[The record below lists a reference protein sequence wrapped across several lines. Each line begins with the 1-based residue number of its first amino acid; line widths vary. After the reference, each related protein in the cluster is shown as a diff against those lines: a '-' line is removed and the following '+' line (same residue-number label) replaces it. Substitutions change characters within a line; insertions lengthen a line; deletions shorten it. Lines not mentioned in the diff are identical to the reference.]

1 MADTT
6 THDTVGASTLATP
19 LFMPSSPPSRRQNAQ
34 SYSPLSAKSPRTV
47 DRAATTTH
55 ADDARSPLK
64 QSYSPRSS
72 RASSLE
78 RAANDIDAR
87 LAQYTVDFSQY
98 PSTQALDDHV
108 DPLAEFKFPHGDDL
122 SDVGGP
128 ADFTANL
135 EKYLMGD
142 GDTMEDKHFMDFR
155 DDGHDLSELEPLF
168 DDLEEQEQDLRHL
181 EKEEDENPLP
191 PLPESPAQPRGHSRQ
206 NSQRMQQREDTRP
219 PQREQSS
226 QLHQPAIEDEPE
238 PEPELGEY
246 SEFGP
251 PIDMSTPS
259 QFLRRASGFNRDT
272 THLENIE
279 EDPDDEMEAS
289 TTTPSV
295 RRHKTPSPHKQEP
308 SAAGDLR
315 KQILELENK
324 LQDRNEQL
332 EKGRRRVLE
341 AASAGEQIKHLQG
354 ELQRKS
360 ALLDEFY
367 ANRTD
372 ETILREQVHML
383 QKQNEERETFLH
395 KSTINASELSALQ
408 KQISDMQKE
417 LQNRA
422 SSHPNLDAERLDTI
436 AYLRQQL
443 DLAQEQ
449 LRKRDATLDET
460 IAKLK
465 EVTDAKEQQLREK
478 NTEVDELKAQ
488 ISSHLLEIEK
498 LDTELENVNQAYET
512 LEEQIVTLETK
523 NRPLEEKNST
533 LEADLTRA
541 QTQVTA
547 QENALKAMA
556 ADLPLETGGN
566 TYTEILELIKD
577 LGQPSQGSRILNPGS
592 SRKDPEE
599 QRQDQSQDYDQA
611 PGEEL
616 KRLRDELSK
625 LQSELTEANSAKKT
639 LELQLSRSEDQAV
652 EAQTLIHSI
661 ETESTRLS
669 KRADDLRSNLTKTQ
683 QELTQMK
690 EERTK
695 ALETIDRLQ
704 KEQQQQQQQEDEKKK
719 QTRQQQLQNQQL
731 SPPPSPPVPQPQQ
744 QQQSLQLQRQK
755 EQELLE
761 QTHSLHSEL
770 RTLKATHAA
779 ELAKL
784 RELLAATEHRESRYK
799 AQAGSLRE
807 QRERHQS
814 ESRALHLQVE
824 HLESVLAT
832 KEETAAAVDE
842 RIARSVEK
850 REKEWQR
857 RVELLL
863 KERERM
869 GRALMWSW
877 GEKEFGGGG
886 ASGGNSGSGTGKG
899 NLAVGADEKGRRKQ
913 GYRYKYAVSSPGQVS
928 TSVSSLSR
936 RGESGKRA

>member
-1 MADTT
+1 DTT

-19 LFMPSSPPSRRQNAQ
+19 LFMPSSPPSRRHNAQ
-34 SYSPLSAKSPRTV
+34 SYSPLSAKSPRTI
-47 DRAATTTH
+47 DRGATMTH
-55 ADDARSPLK
+55 GEEARSPLK

-87 LAQYTVDFSQY
+87 LAQYTVDFSQF
-98 PSTQALDDHV
+98 PSTQALDEDA
-108 DPLAEFKFPHGDDL
+108 DPLAEFKFPHEENL

-128 ADFTANL
+128 DDFTANL

-155 DDGHDLSELEPLF
+155 GDAHSLPELEPLF
-168 DDLEEQEQDLRHL
+168 DDDDLEEQGHDLHHS
-181 EKEEDENPLP
+181 EEEDHDSQP
-191 PLPESPAQPRGHSRQ
+191 PLPESPAQPRGHSRHNSQQMQQQQQQQQQQRQQ
-206 NSQRMQQREDTRP
+206 NSQ
-219 PQREQSS
+219 S
-226 QLHQPAIEDEPE
+226 HQPAVEDEPEPE

-259 QFLRRASGFNRDT
+259 QFLRRASGFNRDI

-279 EDPDDEMEAS
+279 EDPDDEMEAT

-295 RRHKTPSPHKQEP
+295 RRHKTPSPRKGDQG
-308 SAAGDLR
+308 ATGDLR
-315 KQILELENK
+315 KQIFD
-324 LQDRNEQL
+324 LQNALQERDEQL

-341 AASAGEQIKHLQG
+341 AASAGQQIKHLQA

-360 ALLDEFY
+360 SLLDELY

-372 ETILREQVHML
+372 ETILREKIHLL
-383 QKQNEERETFLH
+383 QKHNEERETFLH
-395 KSTINASELSALQ
+395 KSTINASELNALQ

-417 LQNRA
+417 LQTRG
-422 SSHPNLDAERLDTI
+422 SSHPDLDAERLDTI

-443 DLAQEQ
+443 NLAQEQ
-449 LRKRDATLDET
+449 LQKRDATLDET

-465 EVTDAKEQQLREK
+465 DVTTAKEQQLREK
-478 NTEVDELKAQ
+478 NTEIDELKAQ
-488 ISSHLLEIEK
+488 ISKHLLEVEK
-498 LDTELENVNQAYET
+498 LENELDTVNQAYTT
-512 LEEQIVTLETK
+512 LEERIIILETK
-523 NRPLEEKNST
+523 NRPLEEKNSS

-541 QTQVTA
+541 QSQVTA

-566 TYTEILELIKD
+566 TYSEILELIKD
-577 LGQPSQGSRILNPGS
+577 LGQPSQGTHNSNTRPS
-592 SRKDPEE
+592 AKDQERPV
-599 QRQDQSQDYDQA
+599 QDQDQNQNQPA
-611 PGEEL
+611 HEEL
-616 KRLRDELSK
+616 KRLQDELSK
-625 LQSELTEANSAKKT
+625 VQSELTQANSAKKT

-683 QELTQMK
+683 QELTQVK

-695 ALETIDRLQ
+695 ALETIERLH
-704 KEQQQQQQQEDEKKK
+704 KEQQQQQDGKK
-719 QTRQQQLQNQQL
+719 QTRQQQLQNQQP
-731 SPPPSPPVPQPQQ
+731 SPPPSPPVPHQQ
-744 QQQSLQLQRQK
+744 QPHQHQHQQLQTQVQAQRQK
-755 EQELLE
+755 EREILE
-761 QTHSLHSEL
+761 QTQSLQSEL
-770 RTLKATHAA
+770 RTLRAAHAT
-779 ELAKL
+779 EVSKL
-784 RELLAATEHRESRYK
+784 RDLLSGTEHRESRYK
-799 AQAGSLRE
+799 TQVTSLLS

-814 ESRALHLQVE
+814 ENRALRARVE
-824 HLESVLAT
+824 HLESVVAA

-877 GEKEFGGGG
+877 GEKEVGG
-886 ASGGNSGSGTGKG
+886 AGGDSGKE
-899 NLAVGADEKGRRKQ
+899 NLAVVGQDEKGRRKQ
-913 GYRYKYAVSSPGQVS
+913 GYRYKYA
-928 TSVSSLSR
+928 
-936 RGESGKRA
+936 

>member
-47 DRAATTTH
+47 DRVATTTY

-108 DPLAEFKFPHGDDL
+108 DPLAEFKFPHEDDL

-135 EKYLMGD
+135 EKYLMDD

-155 DDGHDLSELEPLF
+155 HDGHDLSELEPLF
-168 DDLEEQEQDLRHL
+168 DDLEEQERDLRHL

-308 SAAGDLR
+308 STAGDLR

-417 LQNRA
+417 LQDRG

-512 LEEQIVTLETK
+512 LEERIVTLETK

-599 QRQDQSQDYDQA
+599 QQ
-611 PGEEL
+611 L

-625 LQSELTEANSAKKT
+625 LQSELTEANSAKRT

-695 ALETIDRLQ
+695 ALEAIDRLQ
-704 KEQQQQQQQEDEKKK
+704 KEQQQRQEDEKKK

-761 QTHSLHSEL
+761 QTHSLQSEL

-814 ESRALHLQVE
+814 ESRALRLQVE

-886 ASGGNSGSGTGKG
+886 
-899 NLAVGADEKGRRKQ
+899 GATDEKGRRKQ
-913 GYRYKYAVSSPGQVS
+913 GYRYKY
-928 TSVSSLSR
+928 
-936 RGESGKRA
+936 

>member
-1 MADTT
+1 
-6 THDTVGASTLATP
+6 
-19 LFMPSSPPSRRQNAQ
+19 
-34 SYSPLSAKSPRTV
+34 
-47 DRAATTTH
+47 
-55 ADDARSPLK
+55 
-64 QSYSPRSS
+64 
-72 RASSLE
+72 
-78 RAANDIDAR
+78 
-87 LAQYTVDFSQY
+87 
-98 PSTQALDDHV
+98 
-108 DPLAEFKFPHGDDL
+108 
-122 SDVGGP
+122 
-128 ADFTANL
+128 
-135 EKYLMGD
+135 
-142 GDTMEDKHFMDFR
+142 
-155 DDGHDLSELEPLF
+155 
-168 DDLEEQEQDLRHL
+168 
-181 EKEEDENPLP
+181 
-191 PLPESPAQPRGHSRQ
+191 
-206 NSQRMQQREDTRP
+206 
-219 PQREQSS
+219 
-226 QLHQPAIEDEPE
+226 
-238 PEPELGEY
+238 
-246 SEFGP
+246 
-251 PIDMSTPS
+251 MSTPS
-259 QFLRRASGFNRDT
+259 QFLRRASGFNRDA

-308 SAAGDLR
+308 NTAGDLR

-417 LQNRA
+417 LQNRG
-422 SSHPNLDAERLDTI
+422 SSHPDLDAERLDTI

-478 NTEVDELKAQ
+478 NTEVDDLKAQ

-512 LEEQIVTLETK
+512 LEERIVTLETK
-523 NRPLEEKNST
+523 HRPLEEKNNT

-577 LGQPSQGSRILNPGS
+577 LGQPSQASRNLNPGS
-592 SRKDPEE
+592 SRKDPRE
-599 QRQDQSQDYDQA
+599 QSQDQNQDYGQA
-611 PGEEL
+611 PHDEL
-616 KRLRDELSK
+616 NRLRDELSK
-625 LQSELTEANSAKKT
+625 LQTELTEANSAKKT

-661 ETESTRLS
+661 ETESTRLG

-695 ALETIDRLQ
+695 ALDTIDRLQ
-704 KEQQQQQQQEDEKKK
+704 KEQQRHQEDEKK
-719 QTRQQQLQNQQL
+719 QARQQQLQNQQL
-731 SPPPSPPVPQPQQ
+731 SPPPSPPVPQQQ
-744 QQQSLQLQRQK
+744 QQHQRQK

-761 QTHSLHSEL
+761 QTQSEL

-779 ELAKL
+779 ELAQL
-784 RELLAATEHRESRYK
+784 RERLAGTEPRESRYK
-799 AQAGSLRE
+799 AQVGSLRE
-807 QRERHQS
+807 QRERLQS
-814 ESRALHLQVE
+814 ENRALRLQVE
-824 HLESVLAT
+824 HLEAVLAT

-842 RIARSVEK
+842 RIARSVER

-877 GEKEFGGGG
+877 GEKEVGGGG
-886 ASGGNSGSGTGKG
+886 GGGGGNKEHP
-899 NLAVGADEKGRRKQ
+899 AVGVDEKGRRKQ
-913 GYRYKYAVSSPGQVS
+913 GYRYKYIGSSPGQVS
-928 TSVSSLSR
+928 ASVPSLSKND
-936 RGESGKRA
+936 GSGKRA